1 MRQGKVVGH
10 ALISDTHA
18 NLPALEEI
26 LAEIDARPDVDTDY
40 HLGDL
45 VGYAPWP
52 NEAVALIR
60 SRAIGGVAGDY
71 DSTTGTD
78 HEHCGF
84 TLEAPA
90 VRVTSAQPRCRCPE

>member
-1 MRQGKVVGH
+1 MRYGR
-10 ALISDTHA
+10 ISDIHA
-18 NLPALEEI
+18 NSPALEAV
-26 LAEIDARPDVDTDY
+26 LADIDARPDVHTVY

-45 VGYAPWP
+45 AGYAPWP

-84 TLEAPA
+84 RLEVPA
-90 VRVTSAQPRCRCPE
+90 VWVISAQPRCWCPE